1 MPRYCESN
9 GNSMFRVW
17 YYDGAYVVFDVLT
30 IISLPENS
38 EFGSG
43 EVVGGGFA
51 GPDILLY

>member
-1 MPRYCESN
+1 
-9 GNSMFRVW
+9 MFRVW